1 MDIWFPDSILSC
13 TCLILVVRFDHVM
26 KFSNRW
32 GNLLPCLLNSRALH
46 SSQHILMYTLSH
58 KMMVAG
64 VLLLMERQ
72 TSQRHQTDGR
82 IQNWKTLYK
91 TLFNKHLA
99 ALHFQLS
106 KVLGTSACHP
116 KQLSHYG
123 RMKSNH
129 QCYHS
134 NKIHTLF
141 LLEMHGVIY

>member
-116 KQLSHYG
+116 KQLPHYG
-123 RMKSNH
+123 KMN
-129 QCYHS
+129 YN
-134 NKIHTLF
+134 NKIHTYF
-141 LLEMHGVIY
+141 C